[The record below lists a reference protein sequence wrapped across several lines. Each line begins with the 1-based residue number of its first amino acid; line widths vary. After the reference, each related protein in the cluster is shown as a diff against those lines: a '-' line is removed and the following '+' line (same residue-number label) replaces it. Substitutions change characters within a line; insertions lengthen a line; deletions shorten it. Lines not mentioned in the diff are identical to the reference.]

1 MLLLMSTRNYA
12 ATTDEVLNACDK
24 ALRAKVQEASLC
36 DLGVKLRDAEIERVS
51 KENAQLRERNQA
63 WIYNPF
69 MWAAIGVIAG
79 AYAGA
84 RATK

>member
-1 MLLLMSTRNYA
+1 MASSQSSISLA

-24 ALRAKVQEASLC
+24 ALRAKINEAALC
-36 DLGVKLRDAEIERVS
+36 DLGVKLRNDEIERVA

-63 WIYNPF
+63 WFNNPF
-69 MWAAIGVIAG
+69 LWATIGVLVG

-84 RATK
+84 RATR